1 MEVKMSESTYR
12 TEQARQTE
20 ILTKLVDKAMH
31 EASATFAP
39 PMLNAVIGALVANL
53 ANSLSSIGDHR
64 TRKQMRQL
72 VDKELSRQIA
82 AYVAAGQPASRT
94 IVINEGMH

>member
-1 MEVKMSESTYR
+1 MTMSESTYR
-12 TEQARQTE
+12 AEQARQTE
-20 ILTKLVDKAMH
+20 ILTKVVDKAMH
-31 EASATFAP
+31 EAAHGFDP

-72 VDKELSRQIA
+72 VDRELSRQIA
-82 AYVAAGQPASRT
+82 GYLAAGQPSART
-94 IVINEGMH
+94 MIVDGGMH

>member
-1 MEVKMSESTYR
+1 MKLSENQYR

-20 ILTKLVDKAMH
+20 ILTKVVDKAMH
-31 EASATFAP
+31 DVSDQFEP

-72 VDKELSRQIA
+72 VEKELSRQIA
-82 AYVAAGQPASRT
+82 AYVAAGQPSART
-94 IVINEGMH
+94 MIVNGGLN